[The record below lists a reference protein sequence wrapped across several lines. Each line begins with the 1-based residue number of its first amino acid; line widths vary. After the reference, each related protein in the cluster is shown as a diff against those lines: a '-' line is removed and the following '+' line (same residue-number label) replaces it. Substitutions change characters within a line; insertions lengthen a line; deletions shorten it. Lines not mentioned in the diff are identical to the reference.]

1 MICQLKEV
9 DELRDDL
16 YSTNRAAEA
25 EYAKYELVYDCL
37 TLMKNQKEEIEK
49 EKVILQETF
58 NKATHYVPVAESYYS

>member
-1 MICQLKEV
+1 MVRIHANMICQLKEV

-37 TLMKNQKEEIEK
+37 TLMKN
-49 EKVILQETF
+49 
-58 NKATHYVPVAESYYS
+58 